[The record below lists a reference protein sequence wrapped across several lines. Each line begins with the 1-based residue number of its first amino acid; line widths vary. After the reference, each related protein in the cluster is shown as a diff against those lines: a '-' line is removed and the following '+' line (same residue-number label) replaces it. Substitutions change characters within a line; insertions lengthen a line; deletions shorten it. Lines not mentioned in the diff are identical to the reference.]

1 MFALIRII
9 YEADWLN
16 WLICGLSVV
25 LIDMKV
31 LNEFRLIGVWL
42 SGLFFLAAW
51 FFFFFCGGRGGVG
64 DEVG

>member
-9 YEADWLN
+9 YGADWLN

-25 LIDMKV
+25 LIDLKV

-42 SGLFFLAAW
+42 SGLVFFVGVVFLLLLW
-51 FFFFFCGGRGGVG
+51 GERGSWR
-64 DEVG
+64 

>member
-9 YEADWLN
+9 YGADWLN

-42 SGLFFLAAW
+42 SGLFFW
-51 FFFFFCGGRGGVG
+51 RRGFSSSFVGGRGGVG